1 MKHISLAGSWNLTAL
16 SGDELPECLSTSAN
30 SITVNNLAQKIPG
43 DIHTTLLENNIIHD
57 PYWKKNELDVQWVGR
72 TDWNMERTVN
82 VPASFL
88 QGEQF
93 ITLDGADT
101 FVRIFVNGNEA
112 GFCDNF
118 FRSWRFPVTGLLHEG
133 ENTIRLVFESSEKHA
148 VARAASLP
156 YPYPCSVYDVSSPN
170 RNLVRKP
177 QCHAGWDWGI
187 CLMVSGIYNSIQ
199 FEQTT
204 TGFVDY
210 IRTSLERQGDEW
222 TVHTKTT
229 FTAIK
234 NGTITFTAALSPAP
248 KPDGNASQT
257 EGKNCM
263 LPEAAITTVAVRKG
277 ENTIEHSFV
286 VKNPEL
292 WWPAWSDPATEAA
305 IAAGKNPVPAENQ
318 LYALTVSGGGS
329 RKTVNI
335 AFRELEVEAKED
347 AYGKSFVIKV
357 NGRNIYVK
365 GSNWIPC
372 DALPSRQTKA
382 HYENLLSSL
391 VKANGNCIR
400 VWGGGFYETD
410 FFYDYCDRHGILVW
424 QDCMFG
430 CSTYPADD
438 EFLASVRLEIRHQVR
453 RLQHHASIA
462 LWCGNNEDLGAL
474 TWYDES
480 VKNRDRYVIDYDKLN
495 EQTVGDE
502 IQKNDPE
509 RCWWPSSP
517 SAGPNDFSDNWHADG
532 RGDMHYW
539 SVWHEKKPFEAY
551 YSITP
556 RFVSEFGYQSLPDF
570 GEIASFTDPSQYNI
584 TSPDMEFHQ
593 RSPGGNSIIF
603 ENFAR
608 YFRVPQSFKHTLY
621 LSQVQQALAIQTAV
635 NYWHSLK
642 PVCWGSII
650 WQLDNLWPV
659 ASWSSLEYSGK
670 WKLLH
675 YNMKKFFAPVSVT
688 LFKKDDVVYCH
699 LINDTAFSV
708 PAKLTISCYGF
719 DGLKIA
725 DDIIL
730 ETELAPDSSMKA
742 SELPCFVLPGLPDSF
757 FMNAFLEYGNGLT
770 EEKKD
775 SSRITK
781 SESTLFLTQPKKCSL
796 KKAEVACRI
805 SETSDGFDIELSTDV
820 PAFYTALD
828 AGSIPGI
835 FSDNFMT
842 LLPGEKKTVS
852 FTWQKQENWMTAGL
866 SLKEEAT
873 SSGTRRKAYSRKP
886 SLKTFR
892 KALSV
897 QCLNDLW

>member
-1 MKHISLAGSWNLTAL
+1 MKHISLSGSWNLTAL
-16 SGDELPECLSTSAN
+16 SADELPEALSSAKN
-30 SITVNNLAQKIPG
+30 GPLFTGLTQTIPG
-43 DIHTTLLENNIIHD
+43 DVHTTLLENSIIPN

-72 TDWNMERTVN
+72 TDWCMERTIN

-93 ITLDGADT
+93 ISLDGADT
-101 FVRIFVNGNEA
+101 FVRVFINGTEA
-112 GFCDNF
+112 GLCDNF
-118 FRSWRFPVTGLLHEG
+118 FRAWRFPVTGLLHEG
-133 ENTIRLVFESSEKHA
+133 ENSIRLVFESSEKHA

-156 YPYPCSVYDVSSPN
+156 YAYPCSVYDVSSPN

-187 CLMVSGIYNSIQ
+187 CLMVSGVYNSIELQ
-199 FEQTT
+199 QTA

-210 IRTSLERQGDEW
+210 IRTNLERNGDEW
-222 TVHTKTT
+222 TVRTTTT
-229 FTAIK
+229 FTAVR
-234 NGTITFTAALSPAP
+234 NGNVTFKTTLADL
-248 KPDGNASQT
+248 
-257 EGKNCM
+257 
-263 LPEAAITTVAVRKG
+263 LPEAATTTAAVRKG
-277 ENTIEHSFV
+277 ENTIEQSFT

-292 WWPAWSDPATEAA
+292 WWPAWSDPETEAA
-305 IAAGKNPVPAENQ
+305 VAAGKEALPAENK
-318 LYALTVSGGGS
+318 LYALTVSAGGS
-329 RKTVNI
+329 SKTVNI
-335 AFRELEVEAKED
+335 AFRELEIEAKED
-347 AYGKSFVIKV
+347 SYGKSFVIKV
-357 NGRNIYVK
+357 NGRAIYAK

-372 DALPSRQTKA
+372 DALPSRQTQA

-391 VKANGNCIR
+391 VKANGNLIR
-400 VWGGGFYETD
+400 VWGGGFYEID

-438 EFLASVRLEIRHQVR
+438 EFLKSVRLEIRHQVR
-453 RLQHHASIA
+453 RLEHHACIA

-474 TWYDES
+474 TWYEES
-480 VKNRDRYVIDYDKLN
+480 KNSRDRYVIDYDRLN

-502 IQKNDPE
+502 IKKNDPE

-539 SVWHEKKPFEAY
+539 VVWHEKKPFEAY
-551 YSITP
+551 YDITP

-570 GEIASFTDPSQYNI
+570 GETASFTDSSQWNI

-608 YFRVPQSFKHTLY
+608 YFRVPGTFQHTLY

-635 NYWHSLK
+635 TYWRSLK
-642 PVCWGSII
+642 PVCWGSVI

-675 YNMKKFFAPVSVT
+675 YSMRHFFAPVAAF
-688 LFKKDDVVYCH
+688 LFKKNDTVFCY
-699 LINDTAFSV
+699 LLNDTASTV
-708 PAKLTISCYGF
+708 PVKLTVSYYDFAGN
-719 DGLKIA
+719 KAA
-725 DDIIL
+725 DSITL
-730 ETELAPDSSMKA
+730 ETKLAPDSSTKA
-742 SELPCFVLPGLPDSF
+742 CELPCYALPVKADSA
-757 FMNAFLEYGNGLT
+757 FMYATLEWGAG
-770 EEKKD
+770 
-775 SSRITK
+775 SR
-781 SESTLFLTQPKKCSL
+781 SESTLFLTEPKRCAL
-796 KKAEVACRI
+796 QKAGISYEVA
-805 SETSDGFDIELSTDV
+805 ETADGFDITLSSEA
-820 PAFYTALD
+820 PAFYTQLD
-828 AGSIPGI
+828 AGTIPGV
-835 FSDNFMT
+835 FSENFLT
-842 LLPGEKKTVS
+842 LLPGEKRTVH
-852 FTWQKQENWMTAGL
+852 FAWEKREDWTTAGL
-866 SLKEEAT
+866 PD
-873 SSGTRRKAYSRKP
+873 TRKVTPRKP
-886 SLKTFR
+886 SLTSFK

>member
-1 MKHISLAGSWNLTAL
+1 MKHISLSGSWNLTAL
-16 SGDELPECLSTSAN
+16 SDSELPESLSSKNDNPLFAGL
-30 SITVNNLAQKIPG
+30 SQAIPG
-43 DIHTTLLENNIIHD
+43 DVHTTLLENSIIPD

-72 TDWNMERTVN
+72 TDWCMERTVI
-82 VPASFL
+82 VPESFL
-88 QGEQF
+88 KGEQF
-93 ITLDGADT
+93 ISLDGADT
-101 FVRIFVNGNEA
+101 FVRVFVNGKEA

-118 FRSWRFPVTGLLHEG
+118 FRTWRFPVTGLLHEG
-133 ENTIRLVFESSEKHA
+133 ENSIRLVFESSEKHA

-156 YPYPCSVYDVSSPN
+156 YTYPCSVYDVSSPN

-199 FEQTT
+199 LEQTA

-210 IRTSLERQGDEW
+210 IRTNLKRNGDEW
-222 TVHTKTT
+222 TVRTTTT
-229 FTAIK
+229 FTAVR
-234 NGTITFTAALSPAP
+234 NGTVTFTASLAPAA
-248 KPDGNASQT
+248 KADGSRCST
-257 EGKNCM
+257 HM
-263 LPEAAITTVAVRKG
+263 PEAATTTVAVTKG
-277 ENTIEHSFV
+277 ENTIEQAFT

-292 WWPAWSDPATEAA
+292 WWPAWSSPATEAA
-305 IAAGKNPVPAENQ
+305 IASGKPSETGTALPSENQ

-329 RKTVNI
+329 SKTVNI

-347 AYGKSFVIKV
+347 AYGKSFIIKV
-357 NGRNIYVK
+357 NGRSIFMK

-372 DALPSRQTKA
+372 DAIPSRQTKA
-382 HYENLLSSL
+382 HYESLLSSL
-391 VKANGNCIR
+391 VKAHGNCVR

-438 EFLASVRLEIRHQVR
+438 DFLASVRLEIRHQVR
-453 RLQHHASIA
+453 RLEHHASIA

-474 TWYDES
+474 TWYEES
-480 VKNRDRYVIDYDKLN
+480 VKNRDRYVIDYDRLN

-502 IQKNDPE
+502 IKKNDPE

-570 GEIASFTDPSQYNI
+570 GEVASFTDPSQYNI

-608 YFRVPQSFKHTLY
+608 YFRVPGTFQHTLY

-635 NYWHSLK
+635 TYWHSLK

-650 WQLDNLWPV
+650 WQLNNLWPV

-675 YNMKKFFAPVSVT
+675 YNMRHFYAPVST
-688 LFKKDDVVYCH
+688 ALFKKDDTVYCYAV
-699 LINDTAFSV
+699 NDTAVTV
-708 PAKLTISCYGF
+708 PAKLTVSYYNF
-719 DGLKIA
+719 DGAKIA
-725 DDIIL
+725 DDSTL
-730 ETELAPDSSMKA
+730 EADLAPNSSTKEF
-742 SELPCFVLPGLPDSF
+742 ELPCFVLPGVPESF
-757 FMNAFLEYGNGLT
+757 FMQAVLEYGSNSGNR
-770 EEKKD
+770 
-775 SSRITK
+775 SAR
-781 SESTLFLTQPKKCSL
+781 SESTLFITQPKKCEL
-796 KKAEVACRI
+796 RKAGI
-805 SETSDGFDIELSTDV
+805 TYSITETADGFDISLTSAA
-820 PAFYTALD
+820 PAFYVALD
-828 AGSIPGI
+828 AGKIPGI

-842 LLPGEKKTVS
+842 LLNGEKKTVH
-852 FTWQKQENWMTAGL
+852 FTWEKTEDWTKAGL
-866 SLKEEAT
+866 PDAALSNT
-873 SSGTRRKAYSRKP
+873 TGSRKAASRRKP
-886 SLKTFR
+886 SLTSFR
-892 KALSV
+892 KAFSI

>member
-1 MKHISLAGSWNLTAL
+1 MKHIALSGSWNLTAL
-16 SGDELPECLSTSAN
+16 SGEELPETLSS
-30 SITVNNLAQKIPG
+30 SIDSPLFRGLTQKIPG
-43 DIHTTLLENNIIHD
+43 DVHTTLIENNIIPD
-57 PYWKKNELDVQWVGR
+57 PYWKKNELDIQWVGR
-72 TDWNMERTVN
+72 TIWCMERTVN

-88 QGEQF
+88 KGEQF
-93 ITLDGADT
+93 ISLDGADT
-101 FVRIFVNGNEA
+101 FVRVIINGSEA

-118 FRSWRFPVTGLLHEG
+118 FRAWRFPVTGLLHEG
-133 ENTIRLVFESSEKHA
+133 ENSIRLVFESSEKHA

-156 YPYPCSVYDVSSPN
+156 YTYPCSVYDVSSPN

-187 CLMVSGIYNSIQ
+187 CLMVSGVYNSIQ
-199 FEQTT
+199 LEQTS
-204 TGFVDY
+204 TGFVEY
-210 IRTSLERQGDEW
+210 IRTNLERNGDEW
-222 TVHTKTT
+222 TVRTTTT
-229 FTAIK
+229 FTAVR
-234 NGTITFTAALSPAP
+234 NGTVTFKASLAESPKKAGAASKTAAR
-248 KPDGNASQT
+248 
-257 EGKNCM
+257 
-263 LPEAAITTVAVRKG
+263 PELAAATTTVAVTKG
-277 ENTIEHSFV
+277 ENTIEQTFS

-292 WWPAWSDPATEAA
+292 WWPAWSSPETEAA
-305 IAAGKNPVPAENQ
+305 LVAGALSADSASVSAAAALPENQ
-318 LYALTVSGGGS
+318 LYALTVSAGGS
-329 RKTVNI
+329 SKTVNI

-347 AYGKSFVIKV
+347 SYGKSFVVKV
-357 NGRNIYVK
+357 NGRSIFVK

-382 HYENLLSSL
+382 RYEDLLSSL
-391 VKANGNCIR
+391 VKAHGNCIR

-453 RLQHHASIA
+453 RLQHHASIM

-517 SAGPNDFSDNWHADG
+517 SAGPNDFSDNWHSDG

-539 SVWHEKKPFEAY
+539 VVWHEKKPFEAY
-551 YSITP
+551 YDITP

-570 GEIASFTDPSQYNI
+570 GEVKTFTDPSQYNI

-635 NYWHSLK
+635 TYWRSLK
-642 PVCWGSII
+642 PICWGSII

-675 YNMKKFFAPVSVT
+675 YNMRHFFAPVCCS
-688 LFKKDDVVYCH
+688 LFKKGDTVYCY
-699 LINDTAFSV
+699 LLNDTALKV
-708 PAKLTISCYGF
+708 PAKLTISYYDFAGK
-719 DGLKIA
+719 KIA
-725 DDIIL
+725 DDVSL
-730 ETELAPDSSMKA
+730 ETELAPDSSTKA
-742 SELPCFVLPGLPDSF
+742 FEMPGFVLPAASDSF
-757 FMNAFLEYGNGLT
+757 FMHATLDYGT
-770 EEKKD
+770 
-775 SSRITK
+775 SR
-781 SESTLFLTQPKKCSL
+781 SESTLFLTQPKKCAL
-796 KKAEVACRI
+796 QKADIAFTVA
-805 SETSDGFDIELSTDV
+805 ETADGFDVTLSAAA
-820 PAFYTALD
+820 PAFYVSLD
-828 AGSIPGI
+828 AGNIPGI

-842 LLPGEKKTVS
+842 LTGGEKRTVH
-852 FTWQKQENWMTAGL
+852 FTPA
-866 SLKEEAT
+866 A
-873 SSGTRRKAYSRKP
+873 RKP
-886 SLKTFR
+886 SLTSFK